1 MSKSNK
7 DGFGDKIGSI
17 TNRITSMFDILAGQ
31 EVGSKEYNTL
41 MYRIMCGQHYQQ
53 NAIDRI
59 KGIKFVDMPKYW
71 YDYKACYDK
80 IDEDTGEVLEDNSFN
95 RSIVS
100 NKKPYFFI
108 YIYPQLAKE
117 YNETMYDINR
127 HCRILYKKSY
137 EELLEED
144 NLTEEQEKIIEL
156 CNNVIPVTKNN
167 CTMNKICMAIEK
179 EFEGYKHELKSEGFD
194 YSIMKTQK
202 EYERKTFNAINRLY
216 KEYNNLVLEFKITS
230 KEEKSDGEEYRR
242 GRNILEEDFKAKCFG
257 VCNNREDLCNIILDI
272 CYKKAGTKQFAWN
285 ICGDQI
291 IKNLLSTHE
300 NKVNYPTLDKNGG
313 HIYKGYKFKLEQMI
327 MGEEI

>member
-17 TNRITSMFDILAGQ
+17 TNRITSMFDVLGGQ
-31 EVGSKEYNTL
+31 EVGSEEYNTL
-41 MYRIMCGQHYQQ
+41 MYRLMCGQHYKQ

-71 YDYKACYDK
+71 YDYKACYYK

-117 YNETMYDINR
+117 YNETMANVNK
-127 HCRILYKKSY
+127 HCRIMFKKSY
-137 EELLEED
+137 EELLEEKE
-144 NLTEEQEKIIEL
+144 LTEKQSKIVEL
-156 CNNVIPVTKNN
+156 CNNAIPVTKNR

-202 EYERKTFNAINRLY
+202 EYEKKTFNAINRLY
-216 KEYNNLVLEFKITS
+216 SDYVDELKSYNEMCVDERIDKDTGYRHMQYLKDSFMS
-230 KEEKSDGEEYRR
+230 KCYEK
-242 GRNILEEDFKAKCFG
+242 
-257 VCNNREDLCNIILDI
+257 CNNREDLCNILLDI
-272 CYKKAGTKQFAWN
+272 CYKKAGTKQFAWD

-300 NKVNYPTLDKNGG
+300 NKVNYPTLDVNGE

-327 MGEEI
+327 IEEEI